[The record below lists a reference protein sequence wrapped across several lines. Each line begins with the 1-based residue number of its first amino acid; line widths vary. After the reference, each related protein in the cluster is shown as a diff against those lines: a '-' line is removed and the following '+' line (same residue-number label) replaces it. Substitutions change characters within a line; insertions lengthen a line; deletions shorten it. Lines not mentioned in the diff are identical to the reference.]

1 MRLSKEAYQDKTIN
15 TFFEDG
21 RLLRLPAKEKK
32 KRAILDFLIERF
44 EESIIYVEQEVNE
57 VLLEFTDDYTSIRR
71 AFIDYGYM
79 ERDNRTG
86 DYWRL
91 SG

>member
-21 RLLRLPAKEKK
+21 RLLRLTAKEKK
-32 KRAILDFLIERF
+32 KRAILDYLIEHF
-44 EESIIYVEQEVNE
+44 QEKVIYVEIEVNE

-71 AFIDYGYM
+71 ALIDYGYM
-79 ERDNRTG
+79 QRDRVGN
-86 DYWRL
+86 YWRI
-91 SG
+91 